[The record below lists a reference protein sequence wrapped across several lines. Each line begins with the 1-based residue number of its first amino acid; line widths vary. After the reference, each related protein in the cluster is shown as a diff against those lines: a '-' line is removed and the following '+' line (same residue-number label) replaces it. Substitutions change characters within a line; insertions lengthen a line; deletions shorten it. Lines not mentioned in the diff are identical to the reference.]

1 MAKYFNG
8 SINFPSALKPTGAQ
22 PLDDRAVVKTFDE
35 LIAKDTF
42 VVNGASAA
50 YPGMRVTVIADNKL
64 YILKG
69 VEVNGKLTCDPT
81 KAENWVP
88 AGSND
93 VSGDIDSL
101 NGRVDNLEDRMRTA
115 EGKLDNIEYPV
126 NDVQVNGESVVEN
139 GVANITID
147 TGLTKDDV
155 QDLIDSSFN
164 KFVSDVTDNKTVD
177 TFKELVE
184 YAAEH
189 ESEIGDLVKEV
200 DKKIESISV
209 NGVDATVTNG
219 KAVVSIEAD
228 DIELGSAITSDGE
241 AAKEDESN
249 VVHKANA
256 KLNTVLQGIY
266 NSISGAE
273 AGGVHAVVAADKSVV
288 VNSADK
294 NNPTVKVQ
302 ISNSANN
309 MLSLDDNG
317 LFVAMYY
324 EGDDE

>member
-35 LIAKDTF
+35 LIAQDTF

-93 VSGDIDSL
+93 VSGDIESL
-101 NGRVDNLEDRMRTA
+101 NGRVQGLEDRMTAA

-126 NDVQVNGESVVEN
+126 TDVKVNGKSVVEN
-139 GVANITID
+139 GVADITVDAGISED
-147 TGLTKDDV
+147 EV
-155 QDLIDSSFN
+155 QDLIDASF
-164 KFVSDVTDNKTVD
+164 KTFVEEISDDKTVN
-177 TFKELVE
+177 TFKELID

-189 ESEIGDLVKEV
+189 QTEIGNLVAKV
-200 DKKIESISV
+200 DEKIDSIEV
-209 NGVDATVTNG
+209 NGVGATVTNG
-219 KAVVSIEAD
+219 KAVVSIETD

-288 VNSADK
+288 INSADK

-302 ISNSANN
+302 ISNSTNN

-324 EGDDE
+324 DGDDE